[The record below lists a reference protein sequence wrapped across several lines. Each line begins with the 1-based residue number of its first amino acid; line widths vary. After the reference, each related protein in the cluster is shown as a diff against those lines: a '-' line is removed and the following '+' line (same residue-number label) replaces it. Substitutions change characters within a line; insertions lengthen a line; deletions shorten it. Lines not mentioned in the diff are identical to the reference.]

1 MRLNLE
7 TRLGLVKLYYGNNGN
22 AAATMRACKKK
33 KAMRKDQFP
42 LSTFTQLISKFE
54 TTKIL
59 HDLSSSD
66 NPSLEEGRAGAV
78 VEAMTSLQSTN
89 PHDHASSRGVSAHT
103 GISQSS
109 VIRILHHQGM
119 NPYRISLVQ
128 SINQSDNPKRLAFAN
143 WVS

>member
-7 TRLGLVKLYYGNNGN
+7 TRLELGKLYYGNNGN
-22 AAATMRACKKK
+22 AAATMRAYKKK

-54 TTKIL
+54 TTKTL

-89 PHDHASSRGVSAHT
+89 PHGHASSRGVSAHT
-103 GISQSS
+103 G
-109 VIRILHHQGM
+109 ILHHQGM
-119 NPYRISLVQ
+119 NPYRISLMQ
-128 SINQSDNPKRLAFAN
+128 PINQSVRQTKTTCFRKLGHG
-143 WVS
+143 